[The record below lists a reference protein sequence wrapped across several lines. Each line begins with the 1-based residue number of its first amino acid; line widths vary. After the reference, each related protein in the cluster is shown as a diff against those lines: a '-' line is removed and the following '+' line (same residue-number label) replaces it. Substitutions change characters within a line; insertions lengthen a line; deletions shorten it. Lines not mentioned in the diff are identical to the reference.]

1 MKTNATT
8 RKIGNIAALTFQ
20 VGAGAG
26 AEVQLL
32 PAGEFSPVDGRP
44 TPWGTWKL
52 TESNAPAV
60 VALANQRANEFV
72 IDYEHQTQL
81 ADKNGQPAP
90 AAGWFKRVEFR
101 PGKGLWA
108 TDVRWTARAAQYIQG
123 EEYKYISAVFL
134 FDEKTGD
141 VLQMMCAA
149 LTNDPGLHGMDAV
162 QLAALT
168 ARFSM
173 ADNDPARN
181 PLVDNPSEKPMN
193 ELLKALLAALGLP
206 ATEATTPEQAVSAV
220 ASLKASA
227 AVPATVATVLG
238 LPATTPVA
246 EVATAV
252 ATLKASATSMSTEIA
267 TLKSA
272 GNPDPSKWVA
282 LDRFT
287 ELSTQVAQLKASHG
301 DSEIEKLL
309 SDARA
314 QGKCSAVVEEVWRD
328 VGKASIAQLKALI
341 EKTPGNPVL
350 AGLSQT
356 AGRKMLVTDPTAA
369 PAAEELAICK
379 NMGIS
384 IDAYRK
390 AALPAT
396 QD

>member
-1 MKTNATT
+1 MTIKAKP
-8 RKIGNIAALTFQ
+8 RKSNIAALTFQ

-60 VALANQRANEFV
+60 VALANQRLNEFV

-81 ADKNGQPAP
+81 ADTNGQPAP
-90 AAGWFKRVEFR
+90 AAGWFKKLEFR

-108 TDVRWTARAAQYIQG
+108 IDVRWTARATQYITAD
-123 EEYKYISAVFL
+123 EYKYISAVFL
-134 FDEKTGD
+134 FDEDTGV

-149 LTNDPGLHGMDAV
+149 LTNNPGLHGMDAV

-181 PLVDNPSEKPMN
+181 QVDNPSEKPMN
-193 ELLKALLAALGLP
+193 EVLKALLAALGLP
-206 ATEATTPEQAVSAV
+206 ETEATTAAQAVGAV
-220 ASLKASA
+220 ALLKASA
-227 AVPATVATVLG
+227 AVPATVATALG
-238 LPATTPVA
+238 LPATTPGA

-252 ATLKASATSMSTEIA
+252 ATLKASAASMGAEIA

-282 LDRFT
+282 LDKFT
-287 ELSTQVAQLKASHG
+287 QLSTQVAQLTASHG
-301 DSEIEKLL
+301 EGEIEKLL
-309 SDARA
+309 GEARA

-341 EKTPGNPVL
+341 DKTPGNPAL

-356 AGRKMLVTDPTAA
+356 AGRTMPTTDPAAA
-369 PAAEELAICK
+369 PGAEELAMCK
-379 NMGIS
+379 VMGMTIEQFR
-384 IDAYRK
+384 AG
-390 AALPAT
+390 A
-396 QD
+396 